1 MILCANFSTAWQGM
15 PPREEIVFIL
25 KGVEEQAQ
33 TFTLEDQVPKKQQGL
48 EWNKAVSMCD
58 G

>member
-1 MILCANFSTAWQGM
+1 M